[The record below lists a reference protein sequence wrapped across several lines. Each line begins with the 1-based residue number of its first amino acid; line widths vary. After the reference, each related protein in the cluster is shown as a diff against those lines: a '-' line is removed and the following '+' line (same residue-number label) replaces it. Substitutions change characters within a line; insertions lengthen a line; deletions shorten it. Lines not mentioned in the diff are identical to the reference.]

1 MNENITITQARPF
14 TQSVRGNP
22 SVAPPPPP
30 TGTMKTT
37 KPQIDPRRGN
47 FREKNIPT
55 DILRPIAFQ

>member
-30 TGTMKTT
+30 TGTIKTT

-47 FREKNIPT
+47 FPERNNSF
-55 DILRPIAFQ
+55 DILHPIAFQ